1 MKPVMAT
8 HAQVQANRKN
18 SRLSTGPR
26 TAKGKA
32 ASSRNAVS
40 HGLNSVDPVLLHE
53 DRARFAALIAE
64 YEEEFAPVGVHEQF
78 LVRQMADCRWRL
90 DRAHRIENAIYDQTL
105 LEGVEPDSP
114 EQRMAAAL
122 LAKPGDALGR
132 IQRYISAIERSYY
145 KALSE
150 LRAYRRFRNKAD
162 ACDLAERK
170 LMQLVTGY
178 ADDQY
183 RRAMA
188 GMVIPE
194 EPCPEPAAP
203 TDSDPSPLE
212 LPPKAA

>member
-1 MKPVMAT
+1 
-8 HAQVQANRKN
+8 
-18 SRLSTGPR
+18 
-26 TAKGKA
+26 
-32 ASSRNAVS
+32 
-40 HGLNSVDPVLLHE
+40 
-53 DRARFAALIAE
+53 
-64 YEEEFAPVGVHEQF
+64 
-78 LVRQMADCRWRL
+78 MADCRWRL
-90 DRAHRIENAIYDQTL
+90 DRGHCIENAIYDQTL
-105 LEGVEPDSP
+105 LEDVEPDSP

-145 KALSE
+145 KALTE

-170 LMQLVTGY
+170 LMELVGEY
-178 ADDQY
+178 PDDQY

-188 GMVIPE
+188 GMEIPE